1 MKAFKL
7 ICFPQQKVYLSI
19 HRFFKISQWILILRR
34 KWCNLRFYHLLQKSS
49 LLLNT
54 SVVPQEQKN
63 FSYNLSR
70 SIVSLD
76 FKQENVLFFHSK
88 SSELS
93 TGIIYSYPQSPDTV
107 TFNYLFLF
115 RVWLGAE
122 GLCGEGLPVLFTRI
136 SRNISTGITL
146 VNQNI
151 PLFLYPG
158 IFPQELL

>member
-1 MKAFKL
+1 MPVGQSLSKCDLLFRRFSDLRQVLESEIYRSSSASVFFICTLMKAFKL

-19 HRFFKISQWILILRR
+19 HRFFNISQWILILRR
-34 KWCNLRFYHLLQKSS
+34 KWFYHLLQKSS

-107 TFNYLFLF
+107 T
-115 RVWLGAE
+115 
-122 GLCGEGLPVLFTRI
+122 
-136 SRNISTGITL
+136 
-146 VNQNI
+146 
-151 PLFLYPG
+151 
-158 IFPQELL
+158 